1 MPRLITVALALSLLL
16 NGFFIAGFVYR
27 GWVAPLPFEQ
37 RLPLPPPPPPP
48 PGGRPSPLEAV
59 AGALNLDPGQRQ
71 TLQGVFEQHSLT
83 RRDRSREI
91 QQIREQIVAEYR
103 RIPLDQSRLD
113 LLIDKLGD
121 LRADQQKETL
131 RALVQLEAQ
140 LNPEQRVKMHQIL
153 VDRVLAS
160 PWSRPPSGP
169 PPPPLPPRP
178 PQ

>member
-16 NGFFIAGFVYR
+16 NGFFVGGFVYR
-27 GWVAPLPFEQ
+27 SWVAPLPFEQ
-37 RLPLPPPPPPP
+37 RLPLPAPPPPP

-59 AGALNLDPGQRQ
+59 AGALNLDSGQRQ
-71 TLQGVFEQHSLT
+71 TLQGVFEQHSQT
-83 RRDRSREI
+83 RRDRSHEI
-91 QQIREQIVAEYR
+91 QRIREEIVAEYR
-103 RIPLDQSRLD
+103 RIPLDQSRLG

-131 RALVQLEAQ
+131 RALAQLEAQ

-153 VDRVLAS
+153 VDRLLSS
-160 PWSRPPSGP
+160 PWSRPPGGP
-169 PPPPLPPRP
+169 PPPPRP